1 MKRKKKLI
9 IAILLVILVGL
20 LASIYGALNSGPDL
34 SQEDKDK
41 LYTQQG
47 KIRPHLNGNYVIGRK
62 TVLKDNTYI
71 FIECDDS
78 VEYDVDCWKANITFY
93 ANGSGYLIIPIF
105 YHTITDKHQIN
116 FACRDYYVDLS
127 HYNTE
132 EELADIIA
140 QCEEKINQVK
150 FKIKEYESKI
160 REEKMK
166 KDF

>member
-1 MKRKKKLI
+1 MRREEKLEL
-9 IAILLVILVGL
+9 ILKILGNN
-20 LASIYGALNSGPDL
+20 GWKFP
-34 SQEDKDK
+34 QEDKDK
-41 LYTQQG
+41 LYTSQG
-47 KIRPHLNGNYVIGRK
+47 KIRQHLNGNYVIGRK

-78 VEYDVDCWKANITFY
+78 VEYDVDCCVEYDVDCWKANITFY
-93 ANGSGYLIIPIF
+93 ANGSGYLVIPIF
-105 YHTITDKHQIN
+105 YHTITDKRQIN
-116 FACRDYYVDLS
+116 LACRDYYVDLS

-132 EELADIIA
+132 EELADVIA

>member
-1 MKRKKKLI
+1 MRREEKIELI
-9 IAILLVILVGL
+9 LKILGNN
-20 LASIYGALNSGPDL
+20 GWKF
-34 SQEDKDK
+34 SQEDKDQ

-62 TVLKDNTYI
+62 TVLKDNDYI

-132 EELADIIA
+132 AELADIIA

-160 REEKMK
+160 REDKMK